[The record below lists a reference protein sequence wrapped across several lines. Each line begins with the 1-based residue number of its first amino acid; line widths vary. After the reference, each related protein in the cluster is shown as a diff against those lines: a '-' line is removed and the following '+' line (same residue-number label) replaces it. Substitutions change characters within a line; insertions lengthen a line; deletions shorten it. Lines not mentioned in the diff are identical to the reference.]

1 MEKEKNIPDV
11 IADAAVTAIRELS
24 SRGEALSVAG
34 IAAIIAANPEIVKII
49 EASKP
54 AEKQAP
60 AESVASSKELDTL
73 KTELGRIQGQKID
86 LLRHLAE
93 VEESVVDQAGFFR
106 RILQFLSD
114 ALKNYGN
121 FPFSSELETFR
132 TALRQE
138 TDLSSI
144 EKSFS
149 ALKDAVLKSADP
161 SDRHKEKTGGLLE
174 RLFKKTPQGERQGQ
188 NAEIELY
195 KEAYRDLLNELRLS
209 LGQEYLE
216 RFRDAVRNLEMAGKY
231 DELNSVRLATIGIIR
246 DYITKISREREDAA
260 SFIREIGTRLI
271 EIENHF
277 VGTFSDSEKN
287 GNDNRAFNDSLQN
300 HIADISSGLDSCKT
314 LDELKS
320 VVASKLSVISEAIK
334 QKSSTDDHMRAQA
347 EKRLSYLK
355 SGIDQMKHEIEAAN
369 IKAHNLEMELL
380 KDSLTGAF
388 NRRAYERRMQEE
400 FIRFRRYKSHYSILV
415 FDVDLFKSIND
426 RFGHMVGDR
435 CLQEIIKR
443 VQPVLR
449 DSDMVARYGG
459 EEFVII
465 LPETPLAGSL
475 EVAEKIR
482 RTVEATDFMH
492 KGDKVVITVSV
503 GASQVSEGDSEP
515 ASVFERADEAMYEA
529 KKSGRNRV
537 SSK

>member
-24 SRGEALSVAG
+24 SRGEPLSVAG
-34 IAAIIAANPEIVKII
+34 IASIIAANPEIVKII

-60 AESVASSKELDTL
+60 AESAASSKELDTL

-93 VEESVVDQAGFFR
+93 VEESVADQAGFYR

-287 GNDNRAFNDSLQN
+287 RNDNRAFNDSLQN

-515 ASVFERADEAMYEA
+515 TSVFERADEAMYEA